1 MQIDNNKEEGGGPKN
16 MVGHAYNRSA
26 GCELCRLGSEEQWC
40 WESCKQGAEQSAWS
54 EQAQY
59 VV

>member
-1 MQIDNNKEEGGGPKN
+1 MQIDINKKEGGGCKN
-16 MVGHAYNRSA
+16 MVVHVYNWSA
-26 GCELCRLGSEEQWC
+26 GCELCCLGSEEQWC
-40 WESCKQGAEQSAWS
+40 WKSCKQGAEQSAWS